1 MELLWNFND
10 VQGKLSTAKITYLCK
25 IKICLFVA
33 DIEELLGK
41 PVQNELST
49 ETGLDNT
56 LNMLVDLANGK
67 SIL

>member
-1 MELLWNFND
+1 M
-10 VQGKLSTAKITYLCK
+10 YLCK

-49 ETGLDNT
+49 ETGLDNA

-67 SIL
+67 RTMTGVFVMYLF